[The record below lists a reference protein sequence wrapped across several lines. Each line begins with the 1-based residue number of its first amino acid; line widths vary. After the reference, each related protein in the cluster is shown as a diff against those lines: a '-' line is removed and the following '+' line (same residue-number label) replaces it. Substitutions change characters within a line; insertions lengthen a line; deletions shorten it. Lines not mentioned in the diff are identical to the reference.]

1 LTNRSTTDSTG
12 LGLYNINTGS
22 NINWSHQW
30 NRSVSTRAGAGW
42 LKTDYAGTTRSDNT
56 TTYTLAADYAILRW
70 LKLGVDWSGSE
81 RTSNTAGG
89 GFKGNVTMF
98 TLNASL

>member
-1 LTNRSTTDSTG
+1 VEPFCVHARRCRLAQDG
-12 LGLYNINTGS
+12 LRWHHPLRQ
-22 NINWSHQW
+22 HHH
-30 NRSVSTRAGAGW
+30 
-42 LKTDYAGTTRSDNT
+42 LH
-56 TTYTLAADYAILRW
+56 LAADYAILRW